1 MVSTRTEDG
10 GALNRAYNSMSACS
24 EAMELRPPLS
34 VCTFLGISHD
44 DPSRTLKASAAEKK
58 QTAIRA
64 GQLMSRG
71 SLDIKRETKDGPLS
85 ASEQIIGR
93 AYRHDG
99 NFNTQ
104 ARLRA
109 FIIAT
114 ELSRSTS

>member
-1 MVSTRTEDG
+1 MVSTRTEDA

-24 EAMELRPPLS
+24 DGTPTTAIS
-34 VCTFLGISHD
+34 VCTFLSISHD

>member
-1 MVSTRTEDG
+1 MVSTRMEDG

-24 EAMELRPPLS
+24 DGTPTTTIS
-34 VCTFLGISHD
+34 VCTFLSIS
-44 DPSRTLKASAAEKK
+44 SRKETDGH
-58 QTAIRA
+58 QGRA

-71 SLDIKRETKDGPLS
+71 SLARHETKDGPLS

-104 ARLRA
+104 ARLRP

-114 ELSRSTS
+114 ELSLSSS